1 MNIEQYIAIVED
13 YPVKGVTFRDIT
25 PLLKSPEGFY
35 ELVEEWSLAL
45 KDIEANKILATE
57 ARGFVFAAPIAI
69 ALGLPLIL
77 VRKKGKLPKETVSIE
92 YALEY
97 GTDSLFVHKDDI
109 EAGDKIIIIDDILAT
124 GGTANATC
132 SLVEKCGGEVASCS
146 FMLELDG
153 LNGRENLRD
162 RNLLSLYH
170 A

>member
-45 KDIEANKILATE
+45 KDIDANKILATE

-153 LNGRENLRD
+153 LNGRENLAD